1 MIAFVAVTYLAT
13 YGGGAA
19 LSQLAGLRLRTGAER
34 FGVACALGS
43 VVLSWVGYVAVVAAL
58 PWLPAVGCWAC
69 VALACWVIVRSRLR
83 RRETKPLPRR
93 DWLILVGAMA
103 IGLLFAGGMQWG
115 QVRYLADGSMMG
127 RLIWPDTLYRN
138 AVMARLLECSGAPD
152 WPWLAGVPMKGMS
165 LLRFTAMIPSL
176 KALHLPSTCYQTA
189 SLWIGLYGIPVAAL
203 ALFAFFRA
211 LGAAVR
217 TCSLAVLL
225 TSFLGNPRWLLTD
238 RFAHS
243 PGLHWAGG
251 DVFAISVP
259 VLFAMLALIVL
270 TVRERKHG
278 ALWLAAFMVVSGMG
292 HAPWMGLPL
301 YPGLA
306 LWLVVSLVRKEQV
319 RSAVVLSVSALLGY
333 VVLKVLMGSGT
344 GGGAPLLE
352 GIGPSPTIRALS
364 WAFPFLGEPLQPL
377 LSNLGPTNLM
387 KMVKFASVY
396 LVAFWV
402 YLVGS
407 MWVRMVLMPN
417 AFRFRREW
425 LRSAEGTL
433 LCCVTVAAVL
443 LTSVVNF
450 NKIAFQGAQYDALRL
465 LWIPLLLANLGVAA
479 LAVLHGH
486 WLRRGWGVLVVLLFV
501 YYGSWENTQLVLWS
515 RTSLPYSI
523 IRSSDMAA
531 LAYLDQHVAQGDVV
545 AINPRAQ
552 VPGEGVVGGDGS
564 TQITHRWGYV
574 SGLLGA
580 RLYLD
585 NEDMA
590 RKFGQGPQWD
600 ARLRDFQQAMKSA
613 SALTTFARSHR
624 IRWIML
630 QGTDKLP
637 DGSNSKEVFRDGD
650 VRVYSI
656 AS

>member
-1 MIAFVAVTYLAT
+1 MIGFVVVTYLAT
-13 YGGGAA
+13 YGAGAA

-34 FGVACALGS
+34 VGIACALGA
-43 VVLSWVGYVAVVAAL
+43 VALSWIGYVAVMGRL
-58 PWLPAVGCWAC
+58 PWLPVLACWLC
-69 VALACWVIVRSRLR
+69 VALAGYVIIKSRLR
-83 RRETKPLPRR
+83 PAETERLPRR
-93 DWLILVGAMA
+93 DWLILIGAIA
-103 IGLLFAGGMQWG
+103 LGLLFAGGMQWG

-127 RLIWPDTLYRN
+127 RLIWPDALYRN

-165 LLRFTAMIPSL
+165 LLRFTAMLPSL
-176 KALHLPSTCYQTA
+176 KALHLPATSYQMA
-189 SLWIGLYGIPVAAL
+189 SLWIGLYGVPVAAL
-203 ALFAFFRA
+203 ALFAFFRS
-211 LGAAVR
+211 LGVAVR
-217 TCSLAVLL
+217 TGSLAVLL
-225 TSFLGNPRWLLTD
+225 TSFLGNPRWLLND

-259 VLFAMLALIVL
+259 VLFAMLALIL
-270 TVRERKHG
+270 IAARERQQG

-306 LWLVVSLVRKEQV
+306 LWLVVAIVRKDQA
-319 RSAVVLSVSALLGY
+319 RSAVVLALSALLGY

-352 GIGPSPTIRALS
+352 GLGPSPTIRALS
-364 WAFPFLGEPLQPL
+364 WAFPFLSEPLRPL
-377 LSNLGPTNLM
+377 LSSLGPTNLM
-387 KMVKFASVY
+387 KLAKFASVY
-396 LVAFWV
+396 LIAVWA

-417 AFRFRREW
+417 AHRFRREW
-425 LRSAEGTL
+425 LKTAEGNL

-443 LTSVVNF
+443 LASVVNF

-479 LAVLHGH
+479 VAVVHSA
-486 WLRRGWGVLVVLLFV
+486 WLRRGWGLLVVLLFV

-515 RTSLPYSI
+515 RTSLPHSV
-523 IRSSDMAA
+523 IRSNDMSA
-531 LAYLDQHVAQGDVV
+531 LRYLDRHVAPGDVV
-545 AINPRAQ
+545 AINPRVQ
-552 VPGEGVVGGDGS
+552 LPQSLTPRGEPIS
-564 TQITHRWGYV
+564 HRWGYV
-574 SGLLGA
+574 SGLLSA

-590 RKFGQGPQWD
+590 KKFGQGPIWD
-600 ARLRDFQQAMKSA
+600 GRLREWQQAMKSPA
-613 SALTTFARSHR
+613 ALSAFAKDNH

-630 QGTDKLP
+630 QGKDKLP
-637 DGSNSKEVFRDGD
+637 PGSNNLTEVFRSGD
-650 VRVYSI
+650 TRVYSI